1 MKLNKRGKRVR
12 SVLILTILIAGV
24 WFTSTHHK
32 VYGNCHTTADGRVC
46 DLIKWEAN

>member
-12 SVLILTILIAGV
+12 SVLILIIIIGGV

-32 VYGNCHTTADGRVC
+32 VYGNCHTTVDGRVC
-46 DLIKWEAN
+46 DLIRWEKN